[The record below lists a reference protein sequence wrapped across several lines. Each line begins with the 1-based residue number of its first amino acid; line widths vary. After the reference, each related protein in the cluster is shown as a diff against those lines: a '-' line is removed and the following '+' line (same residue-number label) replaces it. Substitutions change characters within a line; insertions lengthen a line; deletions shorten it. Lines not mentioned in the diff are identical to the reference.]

1 MSYDSY
7 FLLTPAL
14 VIPLSVFNSQGE
26 KITIHTD
33 KAKFLFTAVNILVK
47 RFVYITSADNSI
59 RLGNGKSLRYIS
71 LYLCDI
77 ARLQSRSPSIDVFVS
92 VTHLFTENEL
102 MTSSDQLTGKR
113 YWPNAS

>member
-1 MSYDSY
+1 M
-7 FLLTPAL
+7 TPAL

-33 KAKFLFTAVNILVK
+33 KTKFLFTAVNILVK

-59 RLGNGKSLRYIS
+59 SLGNGKSLRYIS

-77 ARLQSRSPSIDVFVS
+77 ARLQSRSSSIDVFVS

-113 YWPNAS
+113 YCPNAS